1 VGHSV
6 PVLRANT
13 VTDSSTISGNPL
25 LDEESFQKLLAAAYV
40 LQEHQDQQRPGEPL
54 TQGGTPHA
62 GDAPGHQESSTP
74 ISATSDYSQTLAQ
87 IVATQE
93 QIQRS
98 HLPLPD
104 AMSMIAEQT
113 QFMTGASGAAIGLR
127 EGNELLY
134 RAASG
139 SAKSLLGTRT
149 AVNSCL
155 AAECLNHDA
164 LFYCPEV
171 DSDSRVDAQLCKQR
185 GIKALIVVP
194 IHQGGKVVGSVEVHF
209 DTANSFA
216 EHDVRTCQLMAGM
229 TAEALARAAEKN
241 WKQALADQRTTM
253 LNALQKLKPEL
264 QRLASEPEPS
274 STVPNGLHVPP
285 LATPVAPGP
294 NAPLACPECGN
305 QLDAQQLFCGQCG
318 SERPVP
324 GKVQSQTPWAS
335 TWHSNL
341 AESQEALELADGKP
355 EDDVFEPTT
364 RSFEAP
370 QQPIRGAFVG
380 DASTIEADTQPSS
393 TPTGSWIA
401 ETQSHPWNSA
411 KNAGAWLESRFGMRR
426 AGRNK
431 RASRAD
437 VYLRLAIIL
446 VVLTAGW
453 AIWSHG
459 NPPVSSTPANAT
471 RASSGTP
478 GTVRQRKPPEPKLT
492 ASEKL
497 LIWLGIAEPPPAP
510 VYSGNPATQVWVDM
524 HTALYYCP
532 GSDLYGKTPKGKFTT
547 QRDAQLDQFEPAYRR
562 ACD

>member
-1 VGHSV
+1 
-6 PVLRANT
+6 VLRANT

-40 LQEHQDQQRPGEPL
+40 LQEHQDQQRAGEPP
-54 TQGGTPHA
+54 TQGGTPQTGA
-62 GDAPGHQESSTP
+62 APGHQESSPP

-98 HLPLPD
+98 NLPLPE

-113 QFMTGASGAAIGLR
+113 QFITGASGAAIGLR

-139 SAKSLLGTRT
+139 SAKSLLGTRI

-155 AAECLNHDA
+155 SVECLNHDA
-164 LFYCPEV
+164 MFYCPEV
-171 DSDSRVDAQLCKQR
+171 DTDSRVDAQVCKQR
-185 GIKALIVVP
+185 GIKALIAVP
-194 IHQGGKVVGSVEVHF
+194 IHQGGKVAGSVEVHF
-209 DTANSFA
+209 ATANSFE

-229 TAEALARAAEKN
+229 AAEALARAAEKN
-241 WKQALADQRTTM
+241 WKQALADQRTSM
-253 LNALQKLKPEL
+253 LNALQKLRPEL

-294 NAPLACPECGN
+294 NLPLACPDCGN
-305 QLDAQQLFCGQCG
+305 QLDAEQLFCGQCG

-324 GKVQSQTPWAS
+324 KKSPTSWAS
-335 TWHSNL
+335 TWHSSQ
-341 AESQEALELADGKP
+341 AGSQEAFELTDAEP
-355 EDDVFEPTT
+355 EDDVFQATT
-364 RSFEAP
+364 RIFEAP
-370 QQPIRGAFVG
+370 QQPTVVPGAFVG
-380 DASTIEADTQPSS
+380 DSSTIEADTQPSS
-393 TPTGSWIA
+393 TSTRSWIA
-401 ETQSHPWNSA
+401 ETHSHPWNSA
-411 KNAGAWLESRFGMRR
+411 DNARAWLESRIGMQR
-426 AGRNK
+426 AGTIK
-431 RASRAD
+431 RVLKLSRAD

-446 VVLTAGW
+446 VVVTVVW

-459 NPPVSSTPANAT
+459 NPPPPVSGTPAKAT
-471 RASSGTP
+471 TASSATP
-478 GTVRQRKPPEPKLT
+478 GTVRQRKPAEPKLT
-492 ASEKL
+492 ASERL
-497 LIWLGIAEPPPAP
+497 LIWLGLAEPPPAP

-532 GSDLYGKTPKGKFTT
+532 GSDLYGKTSKGKFTT